1 MKQNEKTLL
10 IRKQTNITPKL
21 DIKMLHKLA
30 NELYKIN
37 IKREQIFKELLTFDN
52 KIEWDGDYVRIP
64 FIKNSADYPNHINLK
79 VKECNSLIES
89 MRKLEVRLFKI
100 LKINYKKYWE
110 CGWWEGKGSNYYFY
124 HSDDKKESE

>member
-1 MKQNEKTLL
+1 MTINKLKQA
-10 IRKQTNITPKL
+10 NITSKL
-21 DIKMLHKLA
+21 DTQLLCKIA
-30 NELYKIN
+30 NQLYEIN
-37 IKREQIFKELLTFDN
+37 IKREQIFKKLLTFDS
-52 KIEWDGDYVRIP
+52 KIEWDGDCVRIP

-110 CGWWEGKGSNYYFY
+110 MGWWEGKGRNYFFY
-124 HSDDKKESE
+124 DSDDENESE